1 MQYNAVY
8 ASVEVFHITNLNK
21 PRQMNR
27 YQETV
32 LINIYLLA
40 SPGSSLHCEVLDTV
54 INLRKNSSCMVL
66 FHKLTLSAEAV
77 LFRWNFPSVGG
88 GGGGSRPSPHP
99 PAFAPAFIPESP
111 SGERGLILDQQLN
124 TKPEYRLYFG
134 VQRINKTLLVFK
146 LYQLH

>member
-1 MQYNAVY
+1 MCDVGFRIYKKMQYNAVY

-88 GGGGSRPSPHP
+88 GGGGHGLRRIPLPSRLHSSPKVLRENVDS
-99 PAFAPAFIPESP
+99 FSIS
-111 SGERGLILDQQLN
+111 N
-124 TKPEYRLYFG
+124 
-134 VQRINKTLLVFK
+134 
-146 LYQLH
+146 